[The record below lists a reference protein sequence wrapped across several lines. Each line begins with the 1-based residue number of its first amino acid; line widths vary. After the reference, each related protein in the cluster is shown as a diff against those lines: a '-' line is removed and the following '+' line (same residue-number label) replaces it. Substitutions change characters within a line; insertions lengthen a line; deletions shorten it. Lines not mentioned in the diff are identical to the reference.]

1 MLEYVIMEKNI
12 FFKIKKAF
20 SRKPKAQSMVEFA
33 IALPVLLI
41 LLTGMVEFG
50 FMLNTYLSI
59 QDAARTTARRYS
71 TINPFNADGSDNL
84 VFYQDTALYAVELM
98 APSSDPQSRQ
108 IVLEDGRDNILISLI
123 GVEVDE
129 STDPDAIAS
138 ITRYSGGEFY
148 KLFSGT
154 SPATT
159 YSDSNITAFLTTG
172 GGEPADAGLLIVEI
186 YYGYEGTLNLPWT
199 RPLFSPGNPS
209 MLYVSVVMP
218 TIYAKPFDED

>member
-1 MLEYVIMEKNI
+1 MI
-12 FFKIKKAF
+12 KILNKVF
-20 SRKPKAQSMVEFA
+20 SISKDKYAGLRKPKAQSMVEFA
-33 IALPVLLI
+33 ISLPVLLL
-41 LLTGMVEFG
+41 LLTAMVEFG

-71 TINPFNADGSDNL
+71 TINPFNADGSDNAA
-84 VFYQDTALYAVELM
+84 FYQDAALYAVELL

-108 IVLEDGRDNILISLI
+108 IVLESDRDNVLISLV

-129 STDPDAIAS
+129 STDPDSIVS
-138 ITRYSGGEFY
+138 ITRYSGAEFY

-154 SPATT
+154 NPATT
-159 YSDSNITAFLTTG
+159 YLDANITSFLTTG
-172 GGEPADAGLLIVEI
+172 SAEPADAGLLIVEI

-199 RPLFSPGNPS
+199 TPFFSPGNPS